1 MARGIFVYRGSVNAN
16 GALVTPAADER
27 IYLRW
32 ITASVGT
39 VGASGRFA
47 LSDGNG
53 GAVIARLPTA
63 TADTSAQFIYYTGSR
78 QYDGNPLSPG
88 VPLYATINAG
98 AVDLEVSYEIR

>member
-1 MARGIFVYRGSVNAN
+1 MARGIYVFRGAVSAN
-16 GALVTPAADER
+16 GAVIMPAADER

-39 VGASGRFA
+39 AGASGRLA

-63 TADTSAQFIYYTGSR
+63 TADASVQLLYYTGSR

-98 AVDLEVSYEIR
+98 AVDLEISYEVR